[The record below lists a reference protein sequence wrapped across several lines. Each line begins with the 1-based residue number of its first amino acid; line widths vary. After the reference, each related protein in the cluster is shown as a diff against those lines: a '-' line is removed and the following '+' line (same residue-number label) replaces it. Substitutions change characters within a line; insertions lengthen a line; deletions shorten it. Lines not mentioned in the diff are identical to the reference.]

1 MSITADNALSPAE
14 AFVLLSLP
22 RYDSRKA
29 LKLALMG
36 LLAQRRLRMESEDRP
51 GVFRIRHIVHL
62 HVAADALG
70 GVAPIEESLLRVVRA
85 AEPAGLMADV
95 VKQSMRQYGKAL
107 LGFVGDYVGPALV
120 RRGLAEVQPTRLLG
134 IIPTTRFVRT
144 AAGEAEKIRLE
155 NAMREARTIP
165 QFLDCDLAQAVALAA
180 APGGALLLVEELQP
194 HYRAIAEAMRQ
205 RGDFGDVPISDGGS
219 FDFGIGFDLASADFS
234 AVDFGSFDA
243 GFSDAGGDGGGGDGG
258 SSGC

>member
-1 MSITADNALSPAE
+1 MMRRVNQLRQGAAESMSIIANNALSPAE

-70 GVAPIEESLLRVVRA
+70 GGAPIEESVLSVVRA

-95 VKQSMRQYGKAL
+95 VKQSMRRYGKAL
-107 LGFVGDYVGPALV
+107 LGFVRDYVGPALV
-120 RRGLAEVQPTRLLG
+120 RRGLAEVQRTRLLG
-134 IIPTTRFVRT
+134 FIPSTRFGRT

-155 NAMREARTIP
+155 NAMSDARAIP
-165 QFLDCDLAQAVALAA
+165 QFLDSDPAQAVALAA
-180 APGGALLLVEELQP
+180 VLGGALFLVDELRPFYQ
-194 HYRAIAEAMRQ
+194 AIAEAMRQ
-205 RGDFGDVPISDGGS
+205 RGDSGDAPIGDGGS
-219 FDFGIGFDLASADFS
+219 FDFAIGFDFSSGDFS
-234 AVDFGSFDA
+234 
-243 GFSDAGGDGGGGDGG
+243 
-258 SSGC
+258 